1 MENTLTIEIKDKKAS
16 DILKKLAS
24 SKLIEIIYK
33 TKIDW
38 TPNKKKQSKDLLSAL
53 NAAKLQ
59 ATGKIKLQTAKSL
72 LDEL

>member
-59 ATGKIKLQTAKSL
+59 ASGKIKLQTAKSL